1 MRARARGDSRPR
13 GDANRCVFA
22 GARRSQEAAHARIRY
37 MFAAASAAS
46 SSSKPTWVTI
56 PCKGCG
62 ATGECAH
69 EPTGLEQ
76 SLDEM
81 EFARSACSAA
91 QAGDVERLRRCIER
105 NAACVHHDG
114 VGGGSGYTPLHYAAR
129 GGHGECVSL
138 LLNAKASVLARTSG
152 GATPLMRAAF
162 TGHAAVV
169 SQLLRAGAAADVQDA
184 DGDTALHKAGSQ
196 QHADA
201 VGVLQRAMSPE
212 AMELHNRKGVAA
224 REVLERA
231 NAAAAAGPT

>member
-1 MRARARGDSRPR
+1 M
-13 GDANRCVFA
+13 
-22 GARRSQEAAHARIRY
+22 
-37 MFAAASAAS
+37 
-46 SSSKPTWVTI
+46 
-56 PCKGCG
+56 
-62 ATGECAH
+62 
-69 EPTGLEQ
+69 
-76 SLDEM
+76 
-81 EFARSACSAA
+81 
-91 QAGDVERLRRCIER
+91 
-105 NAACVHHDG
+105 
-114 VGGGSGYTPLHYAAR
+114 
-129 GGHGECVSL
+129 SL

-152 GATPLMRAAF
+152 DATPLMRAAF

-184 DGDTALHKAGSQ
+184 DGDTALHKAASQ